1 MGSGSLWQQYKSRA
15 RTAQEA
21 TVSARVRWRTVVL
34 AVVLAVLVGVGVV
47 VVPYFFR
54 AHPGPVSVT
63 TVARGFKGHKSS
75 KVSPKV
81 AYPPPAQGV
90 YVLKGEGSERIVFP
104 PNSQRDG
111 STMPATVTYVSKGC
125 WRWRVDYNVA
135 HWEAYNFCPSATEL
149 LEGVEVN
156 WQTWDYG
163 TIKVT
168 NLEQVVCAKKA
179 VVLPGK
185 PKVGQTFKWSCSGT
199 NTSVSGTTVQLIV
212 VHIMGDQDLR
222 IGRSRVE
229 TVHEVQD
236 VTLSGVQHG
245 TVEENWWF
253 SAASG
258 LPVRMNR
265 KITINSS
272 SPLGTVTYHENG
284 SWQMSSV
291 HPESAA

>member
-1 MGSGSLWQQYKSRA
+1 M
-15 RTAQEA
+15 
-21 TVSARVRWRTVVL
+21 SARVRWRIIVL
-34 AVVLAVLVGVGVV
+34 AVVAAILVGIGVV

-54 AHPGPVSVT
+54 AHPGAVSVT
-63 TVARGFKGHKSS
+63 TVAKGFKGHKPS
-75 KVSPKV
+75 KVSRKV

-90 YVLKGEGSERIVFP
+90 YVLKGEGSEQIVFP

-125 WRWRVDYNVA
+125 WRWRVDYNIA
-135 HWEAYNFCPSATEL
+135 HWEAYNFCPNATDL

-156 WQTWDYG
+156 WQSWDYG

-168 NLEQVVCAKKA
+168 NLEQVVCVKQA
-179 VVLPGK
+179 VVLPSR
-185 PKVGQTFKWSCSGT
+185 PKAGQTFKWPCTGT
-199 NTSVSGTTVQLIV
+199 NTSVSGTTVQRIV
-212 VHIMGDQDLR
+212 VHIIGAQDLR
-222 IGRSRVE
+222 IGRTKVA

-245 TVEENWWF
+245 TVTENWWF
-253 SAASG
+253 SATSG

-272 SPLGTVTYHENG
+272 SPLGAVTYHEKG
-284 SWQMSSV
+284 SWQMTSV
-291 HPESAA
+291 HPQSAAKKSSSSKT